1 MSANNINGLA
11 VVILVVIFLVYIA
24 SRSERRT
31 RESVPRKE
39 RENLELARI
48 LSLENTVGT
57 LLAKLNEAQREI
69 DTLRVQLATANQ
81 RIRELELTYSTTPV
95 GVSKAASGGRYLQRP
110 LLVVCG
116 GGEDIFGADLSMLDG
131 IGIRYTRLMA
141 ATQTDVA
148 DAIRTANE
156 DGRAYKW
163 LLVSAHASPEGV
175 GLADGI
181 APPDF
186 WMKQLTNFDVVGL
199 AVCRGT
205 GIAEHLRGRVAFTW
219 YFREKVPTVPA
230 SRFVQK
236 FFQRLNS
243 GDDPEAAF
251 VACIDAVSEV
261 ANYADFRLKRN

>member
-39 RENLELARI
+39 REDLSIARI
-48 LSLENTVGT
+48 ASLENTVGT
-57 LLAKLNEAQREI
+57 LLSKLNEAQREI
-69 DTLRVQLATANQ
+69 DALRGQLVTANQ

-95 GVSKAASGGRYLQRP
+95 GVSKSIAGRYLQRP

-116 GGEDIFGADLSMLDG
+116 DGEDVFGSDLAMLDG
-131 IGIRYTRLMA
+131 IGIRYTRLLNA
-141 ATQTDVA
+141 AQGDVS

-156 DGRAYKW
+156 DGRGYKW
-163 LLVSAHASPEGV
+163 LLVSAHASPQGV

-186 WMKQLTNFDVVGL
+186 WMKQLTNFEVVGL
-199 AVCRGT
+199 AVCKGT

-219 YFREKVPTVPA
+219 YFREDVPNAPA

-243 GDDPEAAF
+243 GDTAEASF
-251 VACIDAVSEV
+251 VACMDAIPEV